1 MSIPGQYGYE
11 GHEPDDVYGTEASAA
26 PRGGSWPANELE
38 EVLSAALGD
47 PGATPRVVEVLGRSQ
62 LWIPLSGGDPASGSA
77 DGSATDPA
85 SGSADGSATDPASGS
100 ADGSATD
107 PADDLC
113 VDLPGLQ
120 LHGLPYVP
128 VFSSEEQFRRAAPGM
143 SYAVMS
149 ARDFARGLPP
159 GVGMAVNPGGAVGIP
174 LPAIA
179 VEDICRG
186 GVGSSVGGGARGGGY
201 EPPKGG
207 RVRLWEP
214 DSDDE
219 PVDFLAAAAGEFA
232 ITPVVLSARRAL
244 GSVEGERPTLF
255 IGVELDRWQEEDRAA
270 AMDALGRALSAE
282 PVPWTV
288 NLLLLDVAQD
298 PLTDLMHDRIT
309 PFFSRD

>member
-1 MSIPGQYGYE
+1 MAMSIPAQYGYG
-11 GHEPDDVYGTEASAA
+11 GHEPEGAYGPVNGTAYGPVDGTAYGTEAPAA
-26 PRGGSWPANELE
+26 PRGGGWPANELE

-47 PGATPRVVEVLGRSQ
+47 PGATPRIVEVLGRSQ
-62 LWIPLSGGDPASGSA
+62 LWIPLPGGAPATDQFGDPSVG
-77 DGSATDPA
+77 
-85 SGSADGSATDPASGS
+85 
-100 ADGSATD
+100 
-107 PADDLC
+107 
-113 VDLPGLQ
+113 LPGMQ

-143 SYAVMS
+143 PYAVMP
-149 ARDFARGLPP
+149 ACDFARGLPP

-179 VEDICRG
+179 VEDICRAG
-186 GVGSSVGGGARGGGY
+186 AHGGGAHGSGAYGGGAY
-201 EPPKGG
+201 GGGGEPLKGG

-214 DSDDE
+214 DPDDE

-232 ITPVVLSARRAL
+232 LTPVVLSARRAL

-255 IGVELDRWQEEDRAA
+255 VGVELDCWQEEDRAA
-270 AMDALGRALSAE
+270 AMNALGKALGAA

-288 NLLLLDVAQD
+288 NLLLLDIAQD
-298 PLTDLMHDRIT
+298 PLADLMHDRIT

>member
-1 MSIPGQYGYE
+1 MSRMNGAGEAFGAYGSHDPYLPY
-11 GHEPDDVYGTEASAA
+11 GPYGPRGADDSGPPAA
-26 PRGGSWPANELE
+26 PPGGGWPANDLE

-62 LWIPLSGGDPASGSA
+62 VWVPLPSGGPSA
-77 DGSATDPA
+77 DPSGDRTPDP
-85 SGSADGSATDPASGS
+85 S
-100 ADGSATD
+100 
-107 PADDLC
+107 
-113 VDLPGLQ
+113 VDLPGMQ

-143 SYAVMS
+143 PYAVMP

-174 LPAIA
+174 LPAVA
-179 VEDICRG
+179 VEDLCRSG
-186 GVGSSVGGGARGGGY
+186 AGGGDGG
-201 EPPKGG
+201 PLKGG

-214 DSDDE
+214 DPDDE

-270 AMDALGRALSAE
+270 AMDALGRALGAE
-282 PVPWTV
+282 SVPWAV

-298 PLTDLMHDRIT
+298 PLADLMHDRIS

>member
-62 LWIPLSGGDPASGSA
+62 LWIPLSGG
-77 DGSATDPA
+77 
-85 SGSADGSATDPASGS
+85 DPASGS